1 MQVNPYPFQ
10 TEIVDEMIKRSGVV
24 NNSSAGT
31 GKTAMT
37 ILLLEKLN
45 SKRNLLVMPK
55 SVIRQFEAEIYR
67 FKPELKPILITG
79 SPKVRK
85 SLYRSILS
93 LQEYTILTTYEQMR
107 IDSLLLAEIRSGFE
121 VWVFDE
127 IHRLN
132 STTTKTHKEIR
143 KLLKYY
149 DQQGIARPK
158 IYGNTATLICNS
170 PLDLFGIYNILQ
182 SQLFPN
188 FMFFTNQYMY
198 RHPTFGYIL
207 GARTSKLPEL
217 GLKVKPYIVGKTL
230 AEVAPQMPPHV
241 DQVIGYD
248 LSPKES
254 KLYADIRAELLLD
267 ILPKD
272 IDLIKNPISLQNALV
287 KMCKL
292 QELTDSPDLLGH
304 SEIPSTKFAILQ
316 EKLAEILIGNDRKC
330 VVFSRFSRTINM
342 LETLLKEYNPVK
354 IIGDVT
360 GEDRQANILKFK
372 TNKTCRIL
380 LCTTA
385 GSEGIS
391 LEEASYLIRLNV
403 PFSIGRDIQL
413 TGRIRRITSEEP
425 TFSYTLCAKNSVDE
439 KMLKI
444 LAKKKLIN
452 QTVFTL
458 SDIEELLQS

>member
-1 MQVNPYPFQ
+1 MNTPTKNYYKFQ
-10 TEIVDEMIKRSGVV
+10 ADDADKMSVIGNSLNLSEPGVGKSAILIRLIAGRTLIIV
-24 NNSSAGT
+24 
-31 GKTAMT
+31 
-37 ILLLEKLN
+37 
-45 SKRNLLVMPK
+45 PK
-55 SVIRQFEAEIYR
+55 SVLFQMSDEIVAFR
-67 FKPELKPILITG
+67 PELRATVISGTPGQRKKQFDTAGDIVLLTYETLRIGITQIAALPAFQTILI
-79 SPKVRK
+79 
-85 SLYRSILS
+85 
-93 LQEYTILTTYEQMR
+93 
-107 IDSLLLAEIRSGFE
+107 
-121 VWVFDE
+121 DE
-127 IHRLN
+127 IHRLG
-132 STTTKTHKEIR
+132 STTTKTHKAIR
-143 KLLKYY
+143 NLLAYY
-149 DQQGIARPK
+149 RKQSYPAPRIHGF
-158 IYGNTATLICNS
+158 TASLIMNS
-170 PLDLFGIYNILQ
+170 SLDCFGVFNIIKPN
-182 SQLFPN
+182 LFPN
-188 FMFFTNQYMY
+188 YLYFVNEYCY

-207 GARTSKLPEL
+207 GDRASKLPKL
-217 GLKVKPYIVGKTL
+217 GEMIKPYYISRTL
-230 AEVAPQMPPHV
+230 AEVAPQLPPHL
-241 DQVIGYD
+241 DQVISFE

-254 KLYADIRAELLLD
+254 KLYSDIRSELLLQ

-272 IDLIKNPISLQNALV
+272 IDLVKNPISLQNALV

-304 SEIPSTKFAILQ
+304 SEIPSTKFSILQ

-342 LETLLKEYNPVK
+342 LETLLKDYNPVK

-372 TNKTCRIL
+372 TDKTCRIL

>member
-1 MQVNPYPFQ
+1 MISPTKTYYPFQ
-10 TEIVDEMIKRSGVV
+10 VSDSDKMLSIGNSLNLSQPGVGKSAILVRLIAGRTLIIV
-24 NNSSAGT
+24 
-31 GKTAMT
+31 
-37 ILLLEKLN
+37 
-45 SKRNLLVMPK
+45 PK
-55 SVIRQFEAEIYR
+55 SVLFQMSDEIQAFR
-67 FKPELKPILITG
+67 PELTATVISGTPGQRKKQFDTAGDIVLLTYETLRIGIAQIAALPAFQTILI
-79 SPKVRK
+79 
-85 SLYRSILS
+85 
-93 LQEYTILTTYEQMR
+93 
-107 IDSLLLAEIRSGFE
+107 
-121 VWVFDE
+121 DE
-127 IHRLN
+127 IHRLG
-132 STTTKTHKEIR
+132 STTTKTHKAIR
-143 KLLKYY
+143 NLLAHYRK
-149 DQQGIARPK
+149 QGYPAPRIH
-158 IYGNTATLICNS
+158 GFTASLIMNS
-170 PLDLFGIYNILQ
+170 SLDCFGVFNIIKP
-182 SQLFPN
+182 QLFPN
-188 FMFFTNQYMY
+188 YLYFVNEYCY

-207 GARTSKLPEL
+207 GDRASKLPKL
-217 GLKVKPYIVGKTL
+217 GEMIKPYYVQRTL
-230 AEVAPQMPPHV
+230 AEVAPQLPPHV
-241 DQVIGYD
+241 DQIISFE

-254 KLYADIRAELLLD
+254 KLYSDIRSELLLE

-272 IDLIKNPISLQNALV
+272 IDLVKNPISLQNALV

-292 QELTDSPDLLGH
+292 QELTDTPDLLGH

-330 VVFSRFSRTINM
+330 VVFSRFSRTINI
-342 LETLLKEYNPVK
+342 LETLLKDYNPVK

-372 TNKTCRIL
+372 TDKTCRIL

-444 LAKKKLIN
+444 LSKKKLIN

-458 SDIEELLQS
+458 SDIEELLND